1 MRLAATRFLLVV
13 CVALAPLL
21 AHGHDI
27 IVRSHPAKDASVR
40 PGPLTVEIAYSGRID
55 LSRSR
60 LALVDPAGRERDL
73 TLDKG
78 VASNVLKADAGSLA
92 AGSYVLRWFVLSADA
107 HLTRGTIPFRV
118 TER

>member
-1 MRLAATRFLLVV
+1 VKLVAIRCLVLL
-13 CVALAPLL
+13 ALATALP
-21 AHGHDI
+21 AHAHDI
-27 IVRSHPAKDASVR
+27 IVRSHPAKDTSVR

-60 LALVDPAGRERDL
+60 LALVDPAGGERDL

-78 VASNVLKADAGSLA
+78 VASNVLKADAGTLA